1 MIHRPP
7 TGRRYNRT
15 VRIAILPLLIIS
27 LLAPASAHAAD
38 RVVTATLDNGLRV
51 LLLEDPRSPI
61 VSFQMW
67 YRVGSRNEHRGSTG
81 IAHFLEHMM
90 FKGTPT
96 YGLKQFARL
105 VEENGGQDNA
115 FTSQDVTSYYVDIA
129 ADKLDLVIELES
141 DRMQNLLLEPKEIAS
156 ERQVVIEE
164 RRTRTEDDPSGF
176 LGEEVS
182 SIAFK
187 AHPYGAPIIGWMD
200 DIKRVTPE
208 EIRAFY
214 KTYYVPNNAILVAV
228 GAFRATD
235 ALEKIK
241 KRFGRIPRGK
251 VPPPILAAEPAPNG
265 ERRVVVTKQAEL
277 PIVYMAWHVPNHQS
291 DDAVALE
298 VLSTILS
305 GGRASRLY
313 RDLVY
318 QRQLA
323 LEAGG
328 DNAYFSID
336 PNLFWF
342 WATPMPG
349 QTPEKL
355 EAELSAHMERLK
367 TEPVTDEELARA
379 KNQIEAGFVY
389 QDDSIHQRAALL
401 ARFELLG
408 GFALKDAFLAKVRA
422 ITAADLMRVAR
433 TWFAP
438 ERKSVGVLLP
448 KP

>member
-1 MIHRPP
+1 MIHRPY
-7 TGRRYNRT
+7 TRRRYNRT
-15 VRIAILPLLIIS
+15 VRIAILPLLIVS
-27 LLAPASAHAAD
+27 LLAPSAARAAD
-38 RVVTATLDNGLRV
+38 RVVAATLDNGLRV
-51 LLLEDPRSPI
+51 LLLEDQRSPI
-61 VSFQMW
+61 VSFQLW

-81 IAHFLEHMM
+81 IAHFLEHLM
-90 FKGTPT
+90 FKGTPSH
-96 YGLKQFARL
+96 GPKEFARL
-105 VEENGGQDNA
+105 VEQNGGQNNA

-129 ADKLDLVIELES
+129 ADKLDLVIELEA
-141 DRMQNLLLEPKEIAS
+141 DRMQNLLLDPKEIAS
-156 ERQVVIEE
+156 EREVVIEE
-164 RRTRTEDDPSGF
+164 RRTRTEDDPGGF

-214 KTYYVPNNAILVAV
+214 KSYYVPNNAIVVAV
-228 GAFRATD
+228 GAFRAAD

-251 VPPPILAAEPAPNG
+251 VPPPILAVEPTQNG
-265 ERRVVVTKQAEL
+265 ERRVLVKKQAEL
-277 PIVYMAWHVPNHQS
+277 PIVYMAWHVPNHTS

-298 VLSTILS
+298 VLSTILA

-328 DNAYFSID
+328 DNAYFSLD

-355 EAELSAHMERLK
+355 ETELGAHMERLK

-379 KNQIEAGFVY
+379 KNQIEAAFVY
-389 QDDSIHQRAALL
+389 QEDSIHQRASLL

-408 GFALKDAFLAKVRA
+408 GFALKDSFLAKVRA
-422 ITAADLMRVAR
+422 ITAADLTRVAR

-438 ERKSVGVLLP
+438 ERKSVGVLVP
-448 KP
+448 KS